1 MSARILG
8 ATIRRIL
15 QQLRADPRT
24 VAMIIAV
31 PALLLT
37 LLYFI
42 YGGGPVFNR
51 IALTMLGILPMLVI
65 FLITSVAMLR
75 ERTSGTL
82 ERLLTTPLHRAD
94 LLAAYGIAFSLA
106 ATAQSVVLV
115 CVSVWALG
123 VTTAGPIVWVLLV
136 AAVSAAVGVAT
147 GLLASAFARTE
158 FQAVQFMPLV
168 IGPQIYLCGL
178 LVPHS
183 SMPRS
188 AGPRRHTAH
197 DVCRPCAHRHRRPAV
212 TDGGRAAK
220 RRNTRGVR
228 VGGPHPRRCFD
239 AAPNPMTAEILGD
252 SRLQRAWTKDL
263 HPVRSAC
270 RLSWV
275 RMSHCRDLRP
285 SSRLGARG
293 NLST

>member
-24 VAMIIAV
+24 VAMIIVV

-51 IALTMLGILPMLVI
+51 IALTMLGILPMLVM

-183 SMPRS
+183 SMPRGLQ
-188 AGPRRHTAH
+188 ALA
-197 DVCRPCAHRHRRPAV
+197 DIL
-212 TDGGRAAK
+212 
-220 RRNTRGVR
+220 
-228 VGGPHPRRCFD
+228 
-239 AAPNPMTAEILGD
+239 PMTYAVRALTAIGDQPSPTGDVLRNVAILAAFASAALILGAV
-252 SRLQRAWTKDL
+252 SMPRQTR
-263 HPVRSAC
+263 
-270 RLSWV
+270 
-275 RMSHCRDLRP
+275 
-285 SSRLGARG
+285 
-293 NLST
+293 

>member
-1 MSARILG
+1 MNARILG

-24 VAMIIAV
+24 VALIVVV

-37 LLYFI
+37 LLYFV
-42 YGGGPVFNR
+42 YGGGTVFNR
-51 IALTMLGILPMLVI
+51 IALTMLGILPMLVM
-65 FLITSVAMLR
+65 FLVTSVAMLR

-94 LLAAYGIAFSLA
+94 LLAGYGISFTLA
-106 ATAQSVVLV
+106 ATVQSVVLV
-115 CVSVWALG
+115 AVSVWGLA

-178 LVPHS
+178 LVPHN
-183 SMPRS
+183 SMPRGLQVFADILPMTYAVRALDAIGDQTS
-188 AGPRRHTAH
+188 PTGDVLRNVAVLTVFALAALALGAVSMPRR
-197 DVCRPCAHRHRRPAV
+197 
-212 TDGGRAAK
+212 
-220 RRNTRGVR
+220 TR
-228 VGGPHPRRCFD
+228 
-239 AAPNPMTAEILGD
+239 
-252 SRLQRAWTKDL
+252 
-263 HPVRSAC
+263 
-270 RLSWV
+270 
-275 RMSHCRDLRP
+275 
-285 SSRLGARG
+285 
-293 NLST
+293 